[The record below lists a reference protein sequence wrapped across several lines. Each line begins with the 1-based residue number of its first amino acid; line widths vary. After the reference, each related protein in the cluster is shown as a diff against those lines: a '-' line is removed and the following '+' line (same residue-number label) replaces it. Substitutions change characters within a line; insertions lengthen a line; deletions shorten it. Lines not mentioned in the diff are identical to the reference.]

1 MPSVCF
7 CRILVSEQVKRLH
20 RVVEPSMRKDN
31 SAIMHARLTI
41 LERRVRGYQRL
52 TLGLGLVLVIGISL
66 GAVAMPSVA
75 DVLQARR
82 FEVVD
87 EAGRVVV
94 AAYATSVG
102 GRLEVVSNTGQPV
115 FSAGSVQGATEPVG
129 LWEQTLQT
137 IDRQGRELDQRRRT
151 LEDLGRQFR
160 NLPQARQTTGGLEPQ
175 STEFARLRQDVD
187 LQRRALDTIDRQL
200 QSLSYQLR
208 SLERR
213 YYLHPPALSP
223 GPTAGPG

>member
-1 MPSVCF
+1 
-7 CRILVSEQVKRLH
+7 
-20 RVVEPSMRKDN
+20 MREDN
-31 SAIMHARLTI
+31 SAIMNARLTS
-41 LERRVRGYQRL
+41 LEHRVRCYQRL
-52 TLGLGLVLVIGISL
+52 TLALGLVLVIAISL
-66 GAVAMPSVA
+66 GAVTMPSVA

-94 AAYATSVG
+94 AAYTTSAG
-102 GRLEVVSNTGQPV
+102 GRLEVVSNTGRQV
-115 FSAGSVQGATEPVG
+115 FSAGSVQGATEPMV

-137 IDRQGRELDQRRRT
+137 IDRQGRELDKQRRT
-151 LEDLGRQFR
+151 LEDLGRQLR
-160 NLPQARQTTGGLEPQ
+160 NLPQARQTTGGLESQ

-187 LQRRALDTIDRQL
+187 QQRRTLDTVDRQL

-213 YYLHPPALSP
+213 
-223 GPTAGPG
+223 

>member
-1 MPSVCF
+1 
-7 CRILVSEQVKRLH
+7 
-20 RVVEPSMRKDN
+20 MREDN
-31 SAIMHARLTI
+31 SATMNARLTI
-41 LERRVRGYQRL
+41 LERRVRCYQRL
-52 TLGLGLVLVIGISL
+52 ILALGLVLVIGISL
-66 GAVAMPSVA
+66 GAVTLPSVA

-94 AAYATSVG
+94 AAYATTVG
-102 GRLEVVSNTGQPV
+102 GRLEMVSNIGRQV
-115 FSAGSVQGATEPVG
+115 FSAGSVQGVKEPAG

-137 IDRQGRELDQRRRT
+137 IDRQGRELDQQRRM

-160 NLPQARQTTGGLEPQ
+160 NLPQARQTTGGLESQ

-187 LQRRALDTIDRQL
+187 QQRRTLDTVDRQL

-213 YYLHPPALSP
+213 
-223 GPTAGPG
+223 

>member
-1 MPSVCF
+1 
-7 CRILVSEQVKRLH
+7 
-20 RVVEPSMRKDN
+20 MRKDN

-94 AAYATSVG
+94 AAYAAAVG
-102 GRLEVVSNTGQPV
+102 GRLEVVSNTGLQV
-115 FSAGSVQGATEPVG
+115 FSAGSVQGAKEPVG
-129 LWEQTLQT
+129 LWEQTLQA
-137 IDRQGRELDQRRRT
+137 IDRQGRTLDQQRRT
-151 LEDLGRQFR
+151 LEDLGRQPR
-160 NLPQARQTTGGLEPQ
+160 NLPQARQTTGGLESQ
-175 STEFARLRQDVD
+175 NMELARLRQDVD
-187 LQRRALDTIDRQL
+187 QQRRTLDIVDRQL

-213 YYLHPPALSP
+213 
-223 GPTAGPG
+223 

>member
-1 MPSVCF
+1 
-7 CRILVSEQVKRLH
+7 
-20 RVVEPSMRKDN
+20 MREDN

-41 LERRVRGYQRL
+41 LEHRVRCYQRL
-52 TLGLGLVLVIGISL
+52 TLALGLVLVIAMSL
-66 GAVAMPSVA
+66 GAVTMPSVA

-94 AAYATSVG
+94 AAYTTSAG
-102 GRLEVVSNTGQPV
+102 GRLEVVSNTGRHV
-115 FSAGSVQGATEPVG
+115 FSAGSVQGATEPVV

-137 IDRQGRELDQRRRT
+137 IDRQGRELDKQRHT
-151 LEDLGRQFR
+151 LEDLGRQLR
-160 NLPQARQTTGGLEPQ
+160 NLPQARQATGGLESQ

-187 LQRRALDTIDRQL
+187 QQRRTLDTVDRQL

-213 YYLHPPALSP
+213 
-223 GPTAGPG
+223 

>member
-1 MPSVCF
+1 
-7 CRILVSEQVKRLH
+7 
-20 RVVEPSMRKDN
+20 MREAN

-41 LERRVRGYQRL
+41 LERRVRCYQRL
-52 TLGLGLVLVIGISL
+52 TLALGLVLVIGISL
-66 GAVAMPSVA
+66 GAVTMPSVV

-94 AAYATSVG
+94 AAYTTAVG
-102 GRLEVVSNTGQPV
+102 GRLEVVSNIGRQV
-115 FSAGSVQGATEPVG
+115 FSAGSVQGAKEPVG

-137 IDRQGRELDQRRRT
+137 IDRQGRELDQQRRM
-151 LEDLGRQFR
+151 LEDLGRQLR
-160 NLPQARQTTGGLEPQ
+160 NLPPSRQTTGGLESQ
-175 STEFARLRQDVD
+175 SQEFARLRQDIEQ
-187 LQRRALDTIDRQL
+187 QRRALDTVDRQI

-213 YYLHPPALSP
+213 
-223 GPTAGPG
+223 

>member
-1 MPSVCF
+1 
-7 CRILVSEQVKRLH
+7 
-20 RVVEPSMRKDN
+20 MRKDN

-102 GRLEVVSNTGQPV
+102 GRLEVVSNIGRQV
-115 FSAGSVQGATEPVG
+115 FAAGSVQGATEPVG

-137 IDRQGRELDQRRRT
+137 IDRQGRELDKQRHT
-151 LEDLGRQFR
+151 LEDLGRQLR
-160 NLPQARQTTGGLEPQ
+160 NLPQARQTTGGLESQ
-175 STEFARLRQDVD
+175 NMELARLRQDVD
-187 LQRRALDTIDRQL
+187 QQRRTLDIVDRQL

-213 YYLHPPALSP
+213 
-223 GPTAGPG
+223 